1 MEPIKINVNVEV
13 GLKQTTIEAL
23 ALILNPLRGCT
34 CAAGTESETK
44 TEPEPAPK
52 TPIPPAPRPMHK
64 PVPDPASEAEKPK
77 TEGADPEGTGAE
89 YDDDDLPPG
98 NAPDP
103 VKKTPTE
110 SDARNAVA
118 AAKKRG
124 VTAAAI
130 KSYMKTAFDISSSVE
145 CPAERRQELIDG
157 LNKLAA

>member
-1 MEPIKINVNVEV
+1 MEPIKINVNVEI
-13 GLKQTTIEAL
+13 GLKQTTIDTLRLFFGPQIIQSEPCIRL
-23 ALILNPLRGCT
+23 DENPQPEKPT
-34 CAAGTESETK
+34 DPTPTP
-44 TEPEPAPK
+44 EPEP
-52 TPIPPAPRPMHK
+52 
-64 PVPDPASEAEKPK
+64 EKPK
-77 TEGADPEGTGAE
+77 TVGADPEGTGAE

-98 NAPDP
+98 DAPDP

>member
-1 MEPIKINVNVEV
+1 MEPIKINVNVEI
-13 GLKQTTIEAL
+13 GLKQTTIDAL
-23 ALILNPLRGCT
+23 RLFFGPQIRLSAPGISSDNDPQPKLT
-34 CAAGTESETK
+34 ETK
-44 TEPEPAPK
+44 EGPVPQPEAPAP
-52 TPIPPAPRPMHK
+52 
-64 PVPDPASEAEKPK
+64 VE
-77 TEGADPEGTGAE
+77 
-89 YDDDDLPPG
+89 DDDDLPAAD
-98 NAPDP
+98 APDP

>member
-1 MEPIKINVNVEV
+1 MEPIKINVNVEI
-13 GLKQTTIEAL
+13 GLKQTTIDTLRLFFGPQITAGPCLCAL
-23 ALILNPLRGCT
+23 DEEPQPEKPT
-34 CAAGTESETK
+34 DPTPT
-44 TEPEPAPK
+44 PEP
-52 TPIPPAPRPMHK
+52 
-64 PVPDPASEAEKPK
+64 EKPK
-77 TEGADPEGTGAE
+77 TVGADPEGTGAE

-98 NAPDP
+98 DAPDP

>member
-1 MEPIKINVNVEV
+1 MEPIKINVNVEI
-13 GLKQTTIEAL
+13 GLKQTTIDT
-23 ALILNPLRGCT
+23 LRLFFGPKIT
-34 CAAGTESETK
+34 AAGPCLCALNEDPQ
-44 TEPEPAPK
+44 PEPKPEPQPEPQPETHPEPK
-52 TPIPPAPRPMHK
+52 APAP
-64 PVPDPASEAEKPK
+64 VE
-77 TEGADPEGTGAE
+77 
-89 YDDDDLPPG
+89 DDDDLPLG
-98 NAPDP
+98 DAPDP

-130 KSYMKTAFDISSSVE
+130 KNYMKTAFNISSSVE

>member
-1 MEPIKINVNVEV
+1 MEPIKINIEV
-13 GLKQTTIEAL
+13 GLKESTLTAL
-23 ALILNPLRGCT
+23 KEIFGSTQATPAPT
-34 CAAGTESETK
+34 AAPTPKKVKTPEVVETK
-44 TEPEPAPK
+44 KEEIPAPA
-52 TPIPPAPRPMHK
+52 PVPAPA
-64 PVPDPASEAEKPK
+64 PAPALV
-77 TEGADPEGTGAE
+77 D
-89 YDDDDLPPG
+89 DDDDLPE
-98 NAPDP
+98 APDS

-130 KSYMKTAFDISSSVE
+130 KSYMKPVFDISSSVE

>member
-1 MEPIKINVNVEV
+1 MEPIKINVNVEI
-13 GLKQTTIEAL
+13 GLKQTTIDT
-23 ALILNPLRGCT
+23 LRLFFGPQIT
-34 CAAGTESETK
+34 AAGPCLCALDEEPQPEKPTDPTP
-44 TEPEPAPK
+44 TPEP
-52 TPIPPAPRPMHK
+52 
-64 PVPDPASEAEKPK
+64 EKPK
-77 TEGADPEGTGAE
+77 TVGADPEGTGAE
-89 YDDDDLPPG
+89 YDDDDLPPSD
-98 NAPDP
+98 APDP

-130 KSYMKTAFDISSSVE
+130 KSYMKTVFGISTSVE

>member
-1 MEPIKINVNVEV
+1 MEPIKINVNVEI
-13 GLKQTTIEAL
+13 GLKQTTIDT
-23 ALILNPLRGCT
+23 LRLFFGPQIRHSAPCISLDEEPQPEKPT
-34 CAAGTESETK
+34 DPTPT
-44 TEPEPAPK
+44 PEPKRKAETEERPE
-52 TPIPPAPRPMHK
+52 PQPEAPAP
-64 PVPDPASEAEKPK
+64 VE
-77 TEGADPEGTGAE
+77 
-89 YDDDDLPPG
+89 DDDDLPPG

-130 KSYMKTAFDISSSVE
+130 KSYMKTTFDISSSVE

>member
-1 MEPIKINVNVEV
+1 MEPIKINVNIEV
-13 GLKQTTIEAL
+13 GLKQTTLDAL
-23 ALILNPLRGCT
+23 SQIFGARVQTPAIT
-34 CAAGTESETK
+34 AETIK
-44 TEPEPAPK
+44 APQPEKPQPKKAPAPAPAPEPEP
-52 TPIPPAPRPMHK
+52 K
-64 PVPDPASEAEKPK
+64 P
-77 TEGADPEGTGAE
+77 ADPVE

-103 VKKTPTE
+103 VKPTPTE

-130 KSYMKTAFDISSSVE
+130 KSFMKTAFNISSSVE

-157 LNKLAA
+157 LNRLAA

>member
-1 MEPIKINVNVEV
+1 MEPIKINIEVEV
-13 GLKQTTIEAL
+13 GLKQTTIDTLRQIFGPQIVPAAPRLELDEEPHPKTA
-23 ALILNPLRGCT
+23 INPAPT
-34 CAAGTESETK
+34 
-44 TEPEPAPK
+44 PEPD
-52 TPIPPAPRPMHK
+52 TPTPEH
-64 PVPDPASEAEKPK
+64 EKPK
-77 TEGADPEGTGAE
+77 TKGADPEGTGVGIS
-89 YDDDDLPPG
+89 DDLPPD

-157 LNKLAA
+157 LNRLAA

>member
-1 MEPIKINVNVEV
+1 MEPIKINVNIEV
-13 GLKQTTIEAL
+13 GLKQTTLDALSQIFGARVQTPAITAEA
-23 ALILNPLRGCT
+23 PK
-34 CAAGTESETK
+34 AAPKAEAEPQPEK
-44 TEPEPAPK
+44 PQPKKAPAPAPEPEP
-52 TPIPPAPRPMHK
+52 K
-64 PVPDPASEAEKPK
+64 P
-77 TEGADPEGTGAE
+77 ADPVE

-103 VKKTPTE
+103 VKPNPTE

-130 KSYMKTAFDISSSVE
+130 KSYMKTEFNISSSVE

>member
-1 MEPIKINVNVEV
+1 MEPIKINVNVEI
-13 GLKQTTIEAL
+13 GLKQTTIDT
-23 ALILNPLRGCT
+23 LRLFFGPQIRH
-34 CAAGTESETK
+34 SEPCINLDEEPQPEKPTDP
-44 TEPEPAPK
+44 TPTPEP
-52 TPIPPAPRPMHK
+52 
-64 PVPDPASEAEKPK
+64 EKPK
-77 TEGADPEGTGAE
+77 TVGADPEGTGAE

-98 NAPDP
+98 DAPDP

-130 KSYMKTAFDISSSVE
+130 KSYMKTTFDISSSVE

>member
-1 MEPIKINVNVEV
+1 MEPIKINVNVEI
-13 GLKQTTIEAL
+13 GLKQTTIDT
-23 ALILNPLRGCT
+23 LRLFFGPQIRH
-34 CAAGTESETK
+34 SEPCISLDEEPQPEKPTDP
-44 TEPEPAPK
+44 TPTPEP
-52 TPIPPAPRPMHK
+52 
-64 PVPDPASEAEKPK
+64 EKPK
-77 TEGADPEGTGAE
+77 TVGADPEGTGAE

>member
-1 MEPIKINVNVEV
+1 MEPIKINIEV
-13 GLKQTTIEAL
+13 GLKESTIEAL
-23 ALILNPLRGCT
+23 KNIFGPRII
-34 CAAGTESETK
+34 AAGPCLCALDEEPQPEKPTDPTP
-44 TEPEPAPK
+44 TPEP
-52 TPIPPAPRPMHK
+52 
-64 PVPDPASEAEKPK
+64 EKPK
-77 TEGADPEGTGAE
+77 TVGADPEGTGAE

-98 NAPDP
+98 DAPDP
-103 VKKTPTE
+103 VKNTPTE

-130 KSYMKTAFDISSSVE
+130 KNYMKTVFNISTSVE

>member
-1 MEPIKINVNVEV
+1 MEPIKINVNVEI
-13 GLKQTTIEAL
+13 GLKQTTIDT
-23 ALILNPLRGCT
+23 LRLFFGPQIRHSAPCISLDEEPQPEKPT
-34 CAAGTESETK
+34 DPTPT
-44 TEPEPAPK
+44 PEP
-52 TPIPPAPRPMHK
+52 
-64 PVPDPASEAEKPK
+64 EKPK
-77 TEGADPEGTGAE
+77 TVGADPEGTGAE

>member
-13 GLKQTTIEAL
+13 GLKQATIEAL

-34 CAAGTESETK
+34 CASGTESETK

-77 TEGADPEGTGAE
+77 TAGADPEGTGAE
-89 YDDDDLPPG
+89 YDDDDLPPAD
-98 NAPDP
+98 APSP
-103 VKKTPTE
+103 KKTPSE
-110 SDARNAVA
+110 DDARQAVKA
-118 AAKKRG
+118 ARSRG
-124 VTAAAI
+124 VTAKTI
-130 KSYMKTAFDISSSVE
+130 KDYMKNNFDIASSVE

>member
-1 MEPIKINVNVEV
+1 MNNFKIEIEVNL
-13 GLKQTTIEAL
+13 GKDTLEAL
-23 ALILNPLRGCT
+23 ATLASAF
-34 CAAGTESETK
+34 AAPSAPSDKPQVMETK
-44 TEPEPAPK
+44 AEAPQPKEAPAPQ
-52 TPIPPAPRPMHK
+52 
-64 PVPDPASEAEKPK
+64 PDPAPLQ
-77 TEGADPEGTGAE
+77 
-89 YDDDDLPPG
+89 DDDDLPPAD
-98 NAPDP
+98 APAP

>member
-1 MEPIKINVNVEV
+1 MEPIKINVNVEI
-13 GLKQTTIEAL
+13 GLKQTTIDTL
-23 ALILNPLRGCT
+23 RQIFGPQILP
-34 CAAGTESETK
+34 AAPRIELDEEPQPK
-44 TEPEPAPK
+44 TAIDPAPTPEPE
-52 TPIPPAPRPMHK
+52 T
-64 PVPDPASEAEKPK
+64 PK

-89 YDDDDLPPG
+89 YDDDDLPPAD
-98 NAPDP
+98 APAP

-157 LNKLAA
+157 LNRLAA

>member
-1 MEPIKINVNVEV
+1 MEPIKINVNIEV
-13 GLKQTTIEAL
+13 GLKQTTLDALSQIFGTRVQTPAITAEA
-23 ALILNPLRGCT
+23 PK
-34 CAAGTESETK
+34 AAPKEDADPQPEK
-44 TEPEPAPK
+44 PQPKKPQPKKAPAPEPEP
-52 TPIPPAPRPMHK
+52 K
-64 PVPDPASEAEKPK
+64 P
-77 TEGADPEGTGAE
+77 ADPVE

-103 VKKTPTE
+103 VKPMPTE

-130 KSYMKTAFDISSSVE
+130 KSYMKTEFNISSSVE

>member
-34 CAAGTESETK
+34 CAAGAESETK
-44 TEPEPAPK
+44 TE
-52 TPIPPAPRPMHK
+52 
-64 PVPDPASEAEKPK
+64 PASEAEKPK
-77 TEGADPEGTGAE
+77 TKGADPEGTGAE

>member
-1 MEPIKINVNVEV
+1 METIKINVNVEI
-13 GLKQTTIEAL
+13 GLKQTTIDTLRQIFGPQIVPAAPRIELDEEPQPKTAT
-23 ALILNPLRGCT
+23 NPAPT
-34 CAAGTESETK
+34 
-44 TEPEPAPK
+44 PEP
-52 TPIPPAPRPMHK
+52 
-64 PVPDPASEAEKPK
+64 EKPK

-89 YDDDDLPPG
+89 YDDDDLPPN

-157 LNKLAA
+157 LNRLAA

>member
-1 MEPIKINVNVEV
+1 MEPIKINVNIEV
-13 GLKQTTIEAL
+13 GLKQTTLETLKGIFGPQILPSPIKIE
-23 ALILNPLRGCT
+23 G
-34 CAAGTESETK
+34 
-44 TEPEPAPK
+44 PEPKPEAQPEPK
-52 TPIPPAPRPMHK
+52 PEAPAP
-64 PVPDPASEAEKPK
+64 VE
-77 TEGADPEGTGAE
+77 
-89 YDDDDLPPG
+89 DDDDLPPG

-130 KSYMKTAFDISSSVE
+130 KSYMKTAFNISSSVE

-157 LNKLAA
+157 LNRLAA

>member
-1 MEPIKINVNVEV
+1 MEPIKINVNIEV
-13 GLKQTTIEAL
+13 GLKQTTLEAL
-23 ALILNPLRGCT
+23 AVIFNPWKGCT
-34 CAAGTESETK
+34 CTCADTFPQSEPQPEPQPK
-44 TEPEPAPK
+44 THPEPEAPAP
-52 TPIPPAPRPMHK
+52 
-64 PVPDPASEAEKPK
+64 VE
-77 TEGADPEGTGAE
+77 
-89 YDDDDLPPG
+89 DDDDLPPG
-98 NAPDP
+98 DAPDP

>member
-1 MEPIKINVNVEV
+1 MEPIKINVNVEI
-13 GLKQTTIEAL
+13 GLKQTTIDTLRQIFGPQIIPAAPRIELDEEPQPKTAT
-23 ALILNPLRGCT
+23 NPAPT
-34 CAAGTESETK
+34 
-44 TEPEPAPK
+44 PEP
-52 TPIPPAPRPMHK
+52 
-64 PVPDPASEAEKPK
+64 EKPK
-77 TEGADPEGTGAE
+77 TKGADPEGTGAE

>member
-1 MEPIKINVNVEV
+1 MEPIKINVNIEV
-13 GLKQTTIEAL
+13 GLKQTTLEAL
-23 ALILNPLRGCT
+23 AVIFNPGKGCT
-34 CAAGTESETK
+34 CTCADTFPQQELQPEPLPK
-44 TEPEPAPK
+44 THPEPEAPAP
-52 TPIPPAPRPMHK
+52 
-64 PVPDPASEAEKPK
+64 VE
-77 TEGADPEGTGAE
+77 
-89 YDDDDLPPG
+89 DDDDLPPG
-98 NAPDP
+98 DAPDP

-157 LNKLAA
+157 LAKLSA